1 MTTIVD
7 GKQLASDLR
16 AKLHER
22 VRELEGGPP
31 RLAAVLVGEDPA
43 SQIYVR
49 NKQRAAG
56 KSGIE
61 SEAIR
66 LPAETSQRE
75 LLERIAELNQDPS
88 THGILVQLPLPPQID
103 PVTVAAAIHPD
114 KDVDCLHPTNG
125 GLLVRN
131 QARLRPCTPS
141 GCVHILDA
149 HGVEIQGAR
158 AVIVGRSEI
167 VGKPLALMLLHR
179 HATVTLCH
187 SRTRD
192 LPEVAREAN
201 ILVAAVG
208 VPELVQGDW
217 IRPGAAVIDVG
228 MNRLESGLVGDVAFE
243 DARKRAGLI
252 TPVPGGVGP
261 LTIAMLIENTLEAFQ
276 LQQGTN
282 AA

>member
-1 MTTIVD
+1 MTTVVD
-7 GKQLASDLR
+7 GRQLATQHR
-16 AKLHER
+16 AK
-22 VRELEGGPP
+22 VREQVLELDGGPP
-31 RLAAVLVGEDPA
+31 RLVAVLVGEDPA

-56 KSGIE
+56 KAGIDSE
-61 SEAIR
+61 SIQ
-66 LPAETSQRE
+66 LPADTDPAE
-75 LLERIAELNQDPS
+75 LLDRIAALNQDPG

-103 PVTVAAAIHPD
+103 PGAVAAAVHPD
-114 KDVDCLHPTNG
+114 KDVDCLNPANS

-141 GCVHILDA
+141 GCLHILDA
-149 HGVEIQGAR
+149 HGVEIEGAR

-192 LPEVAREAN
+192 LAGVAREAD

-217 IRPGAAVIDVG
+217 VRPGAAVIDVG
-228 MNRLESGLVGDVAFE
+228 MNRLEGGLVGDVAFE
-243 DARKRAGLI
+243 PASERAGLI

-261 LTIAMLIENTLEAFQ
+261 LTIAMLIENTLEAFR
-276 LQQGTN
+276 LQRGAN